1 MPNRLPGMVREYLR
15 PDRRM
20 RRAGVGVVAVCLV
33 VIAAYGVSQVYGER
47 HAGAPAVDNATGNA
61 TGLYKQSPVQWPLCI
76 VFIVLGAIILAALVM
91 EASS

>member
-47 HAGAPAVDNATGNA
+47 HTGAPANDTV
-61 TGLYKQSPVQWPLCI
+61 TGLYKQSSIHWPLCI